1 MGGVEGTPPQ
11 CAACA
16 SSRRAPFL
24 EIQDGFGRPA
34 SLVRCRS
41 CGLVQVAALP
51 TPEELDAYYANYSY
65 DDPAAW
71 EVSSATAA
79 SLAALVRR
87 LEPYRGQGRLLDVGC
102 GAGAILRAFAGA
114 GWSCQGT
121 ELSGVAADRLR
132 AGGLVIHVGTL
143 ESLRAELGTY
153 DVVVLSETIEHVRD
167 PRGLLAGVPRLLRP
181 GGALYLTTPHI
192 DSLSRRVL
200 GAAWRPIEVPEHL
213 FYFNRRSMA
222 RLLGAVG
229 LRPVEVWTDG
239 LNPVEL
245 LRRFRAGEK
254 GGGAATVQRT
264 DALREAAVR
273 SRWLSVAK
281 ASVNAGLRLLGL
293 GDTLKAVAVTPP
305 APP

>member
-222 RLLGAVG
+222 ASWAPSACGRSRSGRTGSIPSSSCAVSAPEKRAAA
-229 LRPVEVWTDG
+229 RPPCSGRTRCAK
-239 LNPVEL
+239 
-245 LRRFRAGEK
+245 RRCARAGCPWPRLRSTPACVSW
-254 GGGAATVQRT
+254 GSATR
-264 DALREAAVR
+264 
-273 SRWLSVAK
+273 
-281 ASVNAGLRLLGL
+281 
-293 GDTLKAVAVTPP
+293 
-305 APP
+305 